1 MTITTNMPPTTG
13 TGPQIPTYAD
23 ILAAAD
29 RIKGQAV
36 RTPFIRSDVLD
47 VITGAR
53 VFLKPECLQR
63 TGSFKFRGAFN
74 AISSLDPAV
83 RARGIVASSSGNHAQ
98 GVAEAARILGTAAT
112 IVMPLDAPAIK
123 RKKTEGYGASV
134 VGYDRASD
142 DRDAITAD
150 IASSTGATIVH
161 PYEHPGV
168 IAGQGTIGL
177 EVIEDLASM
186 GLTPDAVFVC
196 CGGGGLTAGV
206 ALAVKERVPAA
217 DIYTVE
223 PVGFDDQA
231 RSFLTGERLKNPKT
245 SGSVCD
251 ALMAPMPGAASF
263 SINMSRVT
271 RGLTVSDTEAMSAVA
286 FAARELKLVVEP
298 GGAVALAA
306 LLQGRADIK
315 GKIVVAVLSGGN
327 IDPDIFAQALAS

>member
-1 MTITTNMPPTTG
+1 MTELTNAATPV
-13 TGPQIPTYAD
+13 IPTYAD
-23 ILAAAD
+23 IVAAAE
-29 RIKGQAV
+29 RIRGQAV

-47 VITGAR
+47 AITGAR

-74 AISSLDPAV
+74 AISS
-83 RARGIVASSSGNHAQ
+83 GNHAQ
-98 GVAEAARILGTAAT
+98 GVAEAARILGTSAT
-112 IVMPLDAPAIK
+112 IVMPSDAPAIK
-123 RKKTEGYGASV
+123 RRKTEGYGASV

-177 EVIEDLASM
+177 ELIEDLAAI
-186 GLTPDAVFVC
+186 GLQPDAVFVC

-206 ALAVKERVPAA
+206 ALAVKEHAPAT

-231 RSFLTGERLKNPKT
+231 RSFVTGERLKNPQT

-251 ALMAPMPGAASF
+251 SLLAPTPGKASF
-263 SINMSRVT
+263 SINRSRVT
-271 RGLTVSDTEAMSAVA
+271 RGLTVSDAEAMSAVA

-306 LLQGRADIK
+306 LLQGRADIR
-315 GKIVVAVLSGGN
+315 GKTVVAVLSGGN
-327 IDPDIFAQALAS
+327 IDPDVFARALAS

>member
-1 MTITTNMPPTTG
+1 MTDPT
-13 TGPQIPTYAD
+13 PAAPYLPSYAD
-23 ILAAAD
+23 VLRAAE

-36 RTPFIRSDVLD
+36 RTPLIRSDLLD
-47 VITGAR
+47 ALTGAR

-74 AISSLDPAV
+74 AISSLDPAT

-98 GVAEAARILGTAAT
+98 GVAEAARILGTSAT

-123 RKKTEGYGASV
+123 RRKTEGYGASV
-134 VGYDRASD
+134 VSYDRASD
-142 DRDAITAD
+142 DRDAITAG

-161 PYEHPGV
+161 PFEHPGV

-177 EVIEDLASM
+177 EMIEDLAAL
-186 GLTPDAVFVC
+186 GLVADAVFVC

-206 ALAVKERVPAA
+206 ALAVKERAPDAE
-217 DIYTVE
+217 IYTVE
-223 PVGFDDQA
+223 PEGFDDQA
-231 RSFLTGERLKNPKT
+231 RSFVLGERQKNQRT

-251 ALMAPMPGAASF
+251 ALLSPMPGVTSF
-263 SINMSRVT
+263 AINRSRVT
-271 RGLTVSDTEAMSAVA
+271 RGLAVSDAEAMQAVA

-306 LLQGRADIK
+306 LLQGRADIR
-315 GKIVVAVLSGGN
+315 GKTVVAVLSGGN
-327 IDPDIFAQALAS
+327 IDPDVFAVALAS

>member
-1 MTITTNMPPTTG
+1 MTETSPIVAATPIVPTF
-13 TGPQIPTYAD
+13 AD
-23 ILAAAD
+23 ILRAAE
-29 RIKGQAV
+29 RIRGQAV
-36 RTPFIRSDVLD
+36 RTPFIRSDMLD
-47 VITGAR
+47 AITGAR

-74 AISSLDPAV
+74 AISSLDPDV

-98 GVAEAARILGTAAT
+98 GVAEAARILGTSAT

-123 RKKTEGYGASV
+123 RKKTEGYGAHV

-142 DRDAITAD
+142 DRDAITAG

-177 EVIEDLASM
+177 ELIDDLAAM
-186 GLTPDAVFVC
+186 GLTPDAVIVC

-206 ALAVKERVPAA
+206 ALAVKERAPQAE
-217 DIYTVE
+217 IYTVE

-231 RSFLTGERLKNPKT
+231 RSFASGERMKNPKT

-251 ALMAPMPGAASF
+251 ALLAPMPGAASF
-263 SINMSRVT
+263 SINRTRVT
-271 RGLTVSDTEAMSAVA
+271 RGLTVSDEEAMAAVA

-306 LLQGRADIK
+306 LLQGRAELK
-315 GKIVVAVLSGGN
+315 GKLVVAVLSGGN
-327 IDPDIFAQALAS
+327 IDPDVFAQALAS